1 MLTRLSTGI
10 KDLDEILNGGL
21 LPGQNYMVRGTS
33 GAGKTTLAMQ
43 FLMEGARRGEAGLF
57 IGLTESEAELR
68 RSADARGWS
77 LDGIHILDLHPG
89 GDEAFS
95 PDSQYTVYHP
105 ADVELAPTT
114 RKITE
119 AMERLKPVRVVFDNL
134 TEVGFLTRDA
144 LRFRR
149 QILGLRDYLL
159 ASGATSLF
167 LGETNHRLFDLEI
180 MSIVH
185 GVINL
190 ERSRGR
196 HGMTRRSLEVEKY
209 RDSEFAEGV
218 HALKTTP
225 GGLEVYPHLLATEHG
240 QDFVEEMTPSG
251 VSGLDRMLGG
261 GINRGTTLLLS
272 GNAG

>member
-1 MLTRLSTGI
+1 MLPMLRRLSTGI
-10 KDLDEILNGGL
+10 KGLDEILNGGL

-43 FLMEGARRGEAGLF
+43 FLMDGASRGEAGLF

-68 RSADARGWS
+68 SSVAARGWS

-89 GDEAFS
+89 GDEPFS
-95 PDSQYTVYHP
+95 PDSQYTIYHP

-149 QILGLRDYLL
+149 QVLGLRDYLL

-167 LGETNHRLFDLEI
+167 LGESNHRQFDIEI
-180 MSIVH
+180 LSIVH

-196 HGMTRRSLEVEKY
+196 HGMARRSVEVEKY
-209 RDSEFAEGV
+209 RDSEFDEGL
-218 HALKTTP
+218 HALRTTP
-225 GGLEVYPHLLATEHG
+225 GGLEVFPHLLATEHG
-240 QDFVEEMTPSG
+240 KDFAGETISSG
-251 VSGLDRMLGG
+251 IAGLDRMLGG
-261 GINRGTTLLLS
+261 GL
-272 GNAG
+272 